1 MMRLATVGGSPVC
14 RGPYR
19 HSPKSPEVSPNQG
32 HGVGGPA
39 VEVFTFPVGRAV
51 TYKPRVYPGR
61 GGPAELVQNFAGR
74 LPLRRVGGLVGHQVS
89 LIVPKEGVRSTCG
102 PRTAGRWRAWSF
114 GKNAMAVVQSL
125 SPRTR
130 GRRSVKRSIIK
141 ICNKAGNITPLLF

>member
-61 GGPAELVQNFAGR
+61 GGPAELVQNFTGR

-89 LIVPKEGVRSTCG
+89 LIVPKEGGVREVHLRSPDC
-102 PRTAGRWRAWSF
+102 RAMEGMVLWEERN
-114 GKNAMAVVQSL
+114 GC
-125 SPRTR
+125 
-130 GRRSVKRSIIK
+130 RSELEPENEGSEVR
-141 ICNKAGNITPLLF
+141 